1 MAATVPSKK
10 IGAAGQ
16 RYSSYLARPARQN
29 LKKKRKTRINIR
41 LRPIKYNGKM
51 GKKYRK
57 NWVT

>member
-29 LKKKRKTRINIR
+29 LKKKK
-41 LRPIKYNGKM
+41 
-51 GKKYRK
+51 RK
-57 NWVT
+57 NQN